1 MTKQPS
7 DEKAPFVAD
16 AAETEPCTKE
26 TEQDT
31 VRQYVTVHILDTPY
45 HVDRPY
51 TYYLPPVLTP
61 SVQKGCFV
69 MVPFGG
75 GNRQTMGLVT
85 ARMGREAISR
95 ELDVRRCKPVSRV
108 VSEEFVLNEEL
119 LGVVSFLREMTFST
133 VGDAAKTV
141 ISAGALR
148 KLSEKYVIND
158 EKKDAFAAQYGETD
172 SIENELYAHVVR
184 YGGIKRATVKAKLG
198 VPYEAAAERL
208 VRKGFLLRTVV
219 LTDSDNAVFAE
230 YVKPLISQ
238 AEIEDLLEN
247 NGEARKARGF
257 RFRSDV
263 YMRLLSVLLEH
274 NGDEVDMETVEA
286 AGVTSAAVRQM
297 EKSGIV
303 ARRKEQIY
311 RNPYAEAASAA
322 RGDDNIL
329 NSEQTEA
336 FEALAALYRT
346 HTPRAALLHGVTGSG
361 KTRVIKAMMDE
372 VIGDGKQVIMLVPE
386 ISLTPQSVAVFCAY
400 YGERVAV
407 LHSGLSQGERLDV
420 WRRAKHGL
428 IDLVIGTR
436 SAVFAPF
443 ERLGMIVIDEE
454 QEHTYKSDTTPKY
467 HARDI
472 ARYRCAKNN
481 ALMLLASAT
490 PSFESYYKAE
500 TGAYTL
506 VELHTRYGGAELPRV
521 VMADLHEDGDVTG
534 EAPLGNL
541 LSASIADTLKKEE
554 QAILFINRRG
564 YQKYVSCLACKEPV
578 MCPHCSVPMTLHGY
592 GAGALSQ
599 DGSMRGILICHYCGT
614 RMAPPIEC
622 PACKK
627 PHLKAF
633 GCGTQRAEE
642 EVEAR
647 FSGARV
653 LRMDMDTT
661 HGKFAHETILSAFR
675 EKKADILLGTQMV
688 TKGHDFPAVTLV
700 GVLSAD
706 AMLYSDDY
714 RASEKAF
721 SLLTQVIGRAG
732 RAEKKGIAVIQTYN
746 PDNPVLKYAA
756 SQDYKAFYQ
765 SAIHLRRE
773 MVFPPFCDLLTVQ
786 FSSSEEHEAMEMAG
800 AFTKALAELTQSG
813 AKYGDIPLAVFG
825 PFEAQI
831 YKLNEHYRVRTVIK
845 CRMNR
850 ATRALFHELHGKFS
864 ALCASRVTMSIDV
877 NPTNL

>member
-1 MTKQPS
+1 MAKTQS
-7 DEKAPFVAD
+7 TAEPFVSEPLSNE
-16 AAETEPCTKE
+16 AEGENE
-26 TEQDT
+26 A

-85 ARMGREAISR
+85 AKLGREQLPPT
-95 ELDVRRCKPVSRV
+95 LDVRRCKPVSRA

-119 LGVVSFLREMTFST
+119 LGVVSFISEMTFST
-133 VGDAAKTV
+133 IGDAAKTV

-148 KLSEKYVIND
+148 KLSEKYVINAD
-158 EKKDAFAAQYGETD
+158 TEAAFLAQYGE
-172 SIENELYAHVVR
+172 SACPERELYSHIKR
-184 YGGIKRATVKAKLG
+184 YGGIKRSTVRVRLG
-198 VPYEAAAERL
+198 QPYEAAAERL
-208 VRKGFLLRTVV
+208 VRKGMLCRTVV
-219 LTDSDNAVFAE
+219 LADSDNAAFVE
-230 YVKPLISQ
+230 YVAPTISKK
-238 AEIEDLLEN
+238 EIEDLLEN
-247 NGEARKARGF
+247 NGESRKQHGF
-257 RFRSDV
+257 RYRSDV

-274 NGDEVDMETVEA
+274 DGAEVDMETLQA

-303 ARRKEQIY
+303 TRRKEQIY
-311 RNPYAEAASAA
+311 RNPYAEAAKAA
-322 RGDDNIL
+322 PKDDNVL
-329 NSEQTEA
+329 SDEQNA
-336 FEALAALYRT
+336 ALGALSALYRT
-346 HTPRAALLHGVTGSG
+346 HEPKAALLHGVTGSG

-372 VIGDGKQVIMLVPE
+372 VIRDGKQVIMLVPE

-407 LHSGLSQGERLDV
+407 LHSGLSMGERLDV

-428 IDLVIGTR
+428 VDVVIGTR

-472 ARYRCAKNN
+472 ARFRCAKNN

-490 PSFESYYKAE
+490 PSFESYHKAK

-506 VELHTRYGGAELPRV
+506 IELKTRYGGAKLPHV
-521 VMADLHEDGDVTG
+521 IMADLHDDGDVTG
-534 EAPLGNL
+534 ETPLGRT
-541 LSASIADTLKKEE
+541 LSAALADTLGREE

-564 YQKYVSCLACKEPV
+564 YQKYVSCLACHEPV

-592 GAGALSQ
+592 GAGAGMQ
-599 DGSMRGILICHYCGT
+599 DGSIRGVLICHYCGT
-614 RMAPPIEC
+614 RMPVPLAC
-622 PACKK
+622 PACNKQ
-627 PHLKAF
+627 HLKAF

-642 EVEAR
+642 EVEKR
-647 FSGARV
+647 FADARV

-661 HGKFAHETILSAFR
+661 HGKFAHETILGKFR
-675 EKKADILLGTQMV
+675 EKEADILLGTQMV
-688 TKGHDFPAVTLV
+688 TKGHDFPDVTLV

-714 RASEKAF
+714 RASEKTF

-732 RAEKKGIAVIQTYN
+732 RAEKTGVAVIQTYN

-756 SQDYKAFYQ
+756 SQDYVAFYQ
-765 SAIHLRRE
+765 SAIGLRRE
-773 MVFPPFCDLLTVQ
+773 MVFPPFCDILTVQ
-786 FSSSEEHEAMEMAG
+786 FSSPEENEVMQIAS
-800 AFTKALAELTQSG
+800 AFSKELSSLTQKGG
-813 AKYGDIPLAVFG
+813 AYADVPLAVFG

-831 YKLNEHYRVRTVIK
+831 YKINEQYRIRTVIK
-845 CRMNR
+845 CRLSKQ
-850 ATRALFHELHGKFS
+850 TRALFAHLHSVFS
-864 ALCASRVTMSIDV
+864 AMCAGRVTMSIDV